1 MQRYPAGTEHTGIER
16 AQTQGEPG
24 RMGLTPKTFNFQ
36 GIDSHYLEGGAGKPL
51 MLIHGSGPGA
61 STIGNWRRVLEPL
74 CESYHVFAMD
84 LIGFGQSGRRPEPPF
99 FDIDFWLGQCRT
111 LLALMPGESIGIVGH
126 SLSGALALKL
136 AAGDPRIGQVLTTGS
151 MGAPFTPNPGTRL
164 CWTFPETAEALR
176 RTAEMLI
183 FDTSLIDDAYIAAR
197 RAVLFEDPG
206 YAPYFRAMFA
216 GDALTYAD
224 AAVLSADEL
233 SRITCPVSMLHG
245 RNDTAFPPEISL
257 SLAACIAQADVTILA
272 RCSHSV
278 AMEHPAKFLAAA
290 HSLFQ

>member
-1 MQRYPAGTEHTGIER
+1 M
-16 AQTQGEPG
+16 QGEPK
-24 RMGLTPKTFNFQ
+24 RMGLTPKTFTFQ
-36 GIDSHYLEGGAGKPL
+36 GIEVHYLEGGAGKPL
-51 MLIHGSGPGA
+51 LLLHGSGPGA

-74 CESYHVFAMD
+74 CARYHVFAMD
-84 LIGFGQSGRRPEPPF
+84 LIGFGQSGRRPQPPF
-99 FDIDFWLGQCRT
+99 FDVDFWLDQSRA
-111 LLALMPGESIGIVGH
+111 LLAMMPGERIGLVGH

-136 AAGDPRIGQVLTTGS
+136 AASNPRITQVLTTGS
-151 MGAPFTPNPGTRL
+151 MGAPFTPNADTRL
-164 CWTFPETAEALR
+164 CWTFPQTPEALR
-176 RTAEMLI
+176 RTAAMLI

-206 YAPYFRAMFA
+206 YAPYFRDMFA
-216 GDALTYAD
+216 ADAQTYAD
-224 AAVLSADEL
+224 AAVLSDGEL
-233 SRITCPVSMLHG
+233 SQITCPVCMLHG

-257 SLAACIAQADVTILA
+257 RLASCIAQADVTILA